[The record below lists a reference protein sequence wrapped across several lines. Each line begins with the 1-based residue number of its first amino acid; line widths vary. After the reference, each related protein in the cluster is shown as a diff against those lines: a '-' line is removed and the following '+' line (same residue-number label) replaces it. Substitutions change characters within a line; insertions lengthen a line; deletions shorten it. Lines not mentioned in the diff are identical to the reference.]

1 MEAGQFQHDSFR
13 RVVLMRFGRY
23 ESSDSGSTA
32 TAVTF
37 LLIGM
42 GAGALVALL
51 LAPKSGK
58 QLRRDLRRKYEGAL
72 DTLDDWKDEAK
83 ERAEDALER
92 GAELAEE
99 LRGVARQKVAPL
111 GRALRRD

>member
-1 MEAGQFQHDSFR
+1 
-13 RVVLMRFGRY
+13 MRFGKY
-23 ESSDSGSTA
+23 EPSDRSNVG

-58 QLRRDLRRKYEGAL
+58 QLRKDLRRKYDGAL
-72 DTLDDWKDEAK
+72 DTLEDWKDEAK
-83 ERAEDALER
+83 ERAEDVLDR
-92 GAELAEE
+92 GAELADE
-99 LRGVARQKVAPL
+99 LRGAAREKVAPL
-111 GRALRRD
+111 GRPYAPEDPTWTCWRNIL

>member
-1 MEAGQFQHDSFR
+1 
-13 RVVLMRFGRY
+13 MRFGRY
-23 ESSDSGSTA
+23 EPSDKTSVG

-51 LAPKSGK
+51 LAPQSGK
-58 QLRRDLRRKYEGAL
+58 QLRKDLRRKYEGAL

-83 ERAEDALER
+83 ERAEDVLER
-92 GAELAEE
+92 GAELAED
-99 LRGVARQKVAPL
+99 LRGAAREKVAPL
-111 GRALRRD
+111 GRALRRE

>member
-1 MEAGQFQHDSFR
+1 
-13 RVVLMRFGRY
+13 MRFGRY
-23 ESSDSGSTA
+23 EPSDKSNVGI
-32 TAVTF
+32 AVTF

-72 DTLDDWKDEAK
+72 DTLDEWKDEAK
-83 ERAEDALER
+83 ERAEDVLHR

-99 LRGVARQKVAPL
+99 VRGAAREKVAPL
-111 GRALRRD
+111 GRALRRE

>member
-1 MEAGQFQHDSFR
+1 MRLGKYEASDN
-13 RVVLMRFGRY
+13 
-23 ESSDSGSTA
+23 SSVG

-58 QLRRDLRRKYEGAL
+58 QFRKDLRRKYEGAL
-72 DTLDDWKDEAK
+72 DTLDDWKDDAK
-83 ERAEDALER
+83 ERAEEVLER
-92 GAELAEE
+92 GADLAEE
-99 LRGVARQKVAPL
+99 LRGAAREQVAPL
-111 GRALRRD
+111 GRALRRE